1 MCADIIKNCHS
12 SLSAAE
18 FAQTTKVALQKA
30 YTECLEFLIFRALP
44 VILTDDLQQR
54 VDIIQSNIIGI
65 VFKGSLQHSKESF
78 IYEIIMVPDEK
89 WIVPNIFLGHTYPGK
104 VNLYIS
110 DP

>member
-65 VFKGSLQHSKESF
+65 VFKNVKSVVLSTKILETITIHGIYFYIEPLKITLKALQ
-78 IYEIIMVPDEK
+78 
-89 WIVPNIFLGHTYPGK
+89 
-104 VNLYIS
+104 
-110 DP
+110 

>member
-89 WIVPNIFLGHTYPGK
+89 LK
-104 VNLYIS
+104 R
-110 DP
+110 

>member
-65 VFKGSLQHSKESF
+65 IFQSLRVASSAQKPLETIKSF
-78 IYEIIMVPDEK
+78 
-89 WIVPNIFLGHTYPGK
+89 
-104 VNLYIS
+104 
-110 DP
+110 

>member
-65 VFKGSLQHSKESF
+65 VFKNVKSVVLSTKILETITLYG
-78 IYEIIMVPDEK
+78 
-89 WIVPNIFLGHTYPGK
+89 IFY
-104 VNLYIS
+104 
-110 DP
+110 